1 MAALLS
7 DAEQASLV
15 DRLRAG
21 DGEAENDF
29 AVLFGARL
37 RAMIASR
44 VANREE
50 ARDLAQDA
58 LVAAL
63 RALRA
68 GQLRDAERL
77 AAFVYGVGRNVANN
91 YLRRRHGA
99 PLEVPLEESEHESP
113 GVVVGF
119 EEQEQR
125 VMAARALDVLDGP
138 DREILSLTLVDG
150 LKPAAIA
157 DRLGLSAEV
166 VRTRKSRALKR
177 VVAEVQRLSRSG
189 GQCHS

>member
-21 DGEAENDF
+21 DGDAENEF
-29 AVLFGARL
+29 AALFGARL
-37 RAMIASR
+37 RAMITSR
-44 VANREE
+44 IGNREE

-63 RALRA
+63 RSLRA

-91 YLRRRHGA
+91 YLRRRQG
-99 PLEVPLEESEHESP
+99 
-113 GVVVGF
+113 
-119 EEQEQR
+119 R
-125 VMAARALDVLDGP
+125 R
-138 DREILSLTLVDG
+138 
-150 LKPAAIA
+150 
-157 DRLGLSAEV
+157 
-166 VRTRKSRALKR
+166 
-177 VVAEVQRLSRSG
+177 
-189 GQCHS
+189 

>member
-1 MAALLS
+1 VGAWLS

-21 DGEAENDF
+21 DADAENEF
-29 AVLFGARL
+29 VALFGGRL
-37 RAMIASR
+37 RLMIASR
-44 VANREE
+44 VGDREE

-58 LVAAL
+58 LLAAL
-63 RALRA
+63 RSLRA

-91 YLRRRHGA
+91 YLRRRQSA
-99 PLEVPLEESEHESP
+99 PAEVPLDENEHESAS
-113 GVVVGF
+113 VVVQF
-119 EEQEQR
+119 EAQQQR
-125 VMAARALDVLDGP
+125 ALAARALAALEGD

-157 DRLGLSAEV
+157 RHLGLSAET

-177 VVAEVQRLSRSG
+177 VVAEVARLTRSRGDS
-189 GQCHS
+189 H